1 VLEVALE
8 AAVVPEVEVWIKFG
22 SVAVVVVEVLF
33 QLLVVVEVVLQ
44 VAVVFLL
51 VR

>member
-1 VLEVALE
+1 MEPGLVLEVALE

-22 SVAVVVVEVLF
+22 SVAVVVVEV
-33 QLLVVVEVVLQ
+33 VVEVVLQ